1 GLYAPGGSSALI
13 SAAQYANASYQPAA
27 IPGGGE
33 YLTSYTYNSL
43 SIFQSI
49 PGSGNSNPITVSLG
63 KIDYGSSSYSASQL
77 GTRFQL
83 DAGDGRITGSA
94 YDAAHQ
100 KLYVVFEVQP
110 HSNTVSKV
118 PSVEWVQLDM
128 SGFNA
133 SHGTSAPVML
143 NSGYLNSLLPTTG
156 ATYQAATFN
165 ASVAVD
171 GHGDVLFNFNVS
183 GPKMY
188 PGDYY
193 TDWVGAGNATAGTT
207 PSFSTPVD
215 YHDSVAAYVDP
226 AHDSVGRWGDYST
239 AFADPFAAGLN

>member
-1 GLYAPGGSSALI
+1 NGTTTWSDQPLVSVDGKDIYVSTNQFTASGAYKASALTVVDDGLYAPGGSSALI

-110 HSNTVSKV
+110 HS
-118 PSVEWVQLDM
+118 
-128 SGFNA
+128 
-133 SHGTSAPVML
+133 
-143 NSGYLNSLLPTTG
+143 
-156 ATYQAATFN
+156 
-165 ASVAVD
+165 
-171 GHGDVLFNFNVS
+171 
-183 GPKMY
+183 
-188 PGDYY
+188 
-193 TDWVGAGNATAGTT
+193 
-207 PSFSTPVD
+207 
-215 YHDSVAAYVDP
+215 
-226 AHDSVGRWGDYST
+226 
-239 AFADPFAAGLN
+239 